1 MPRNL
6 ILHGGIYH
14 AFAEGAAE
22 LAGSFAACGIHS
34 EFETDVEAA
43 FDRLRGGD
51 IDMLTVYA
59 LRWRML
65 DHEKYA
71 PFRAEYAMSVSAAG
85 RAALQAFVEEGGAL
99 LALHTASICFDD
111 WPGWGEVLGAR
122 WRWGQ
127 SFHPPPQQARV
138 HVEDA
143 THPICAGVTDFEL
156 EDEVFH
162 ALEHTEANHA
172 LLSASAGPDGV
183 PQPVLWARR
192 YGEGRVVYDALGHTV
207 SSLQHPSH
215 RRLLQQAVQWLNPG
229 STGVSP

>member
-1 MPRNL
+1 
-6 ILHGGIYH
+6 
-14 AFAEGAAE
+14 
-22 LAGSFAACGIHS
+22 
-34 EFETDVEAA
+34 
-43 FDRLRGGD
+43 
-51 IDMLTVYA
+51 MLTVYA

-71 PFRAEYAMSVSAAG
+71 PFRAEYAMSVSEAG

-127 SFHPPPQQARV
+127 SFHPPPQQAQV
-138 HVEDA
+138 HVADA
-143 THPICAGVTDFEL
+143 EHPICAGLSDFAL

-162 ALEHTEANHA
+162 DLEHTAANHP
-172 LLSASAGPDGV
+172 LLSASAGPDGR

-192 YGEGRVVYDALGHTV
+192 HGAGRVVYDALGHTV
-207 SSLQHPSH
+207 SSLQHPCH
-215 RRLLQQAVQWLNPG
+215 RRLLQQATQWLISGP
-229 STGVSP
+229 TGVSS